1 MTPADLRDLVEYNY
15 WARDRVL
22 RAASALAPDQLTRQV
37 GGSFGSVLGTLV
49 HIYSAEWIWHSRWT
63 GVSPT
68 AAIPADRFADLA
80 GLVEAWHEVEGHV
93 RTFVE
98 RLADEETKRQIDYRL
113 LNGTPGRASF
123 QHMLQHL
130 VNHGSY
136 HRGQV
141 TTQLRLLGASPP
153 QSTDLI
159 AYLRERAALLK

>member
-1 MTPADLRDLVEYNY
+1 MTHTDLQDLVEYNY

-22 RAASALAPDQLTRQV
+22 RAASALAPDVLTREV

-49 HIYSAEWIWHSRWT
+49 HIYSAEWVWHSRWT

-80 GLVEAWHEVEGHV
+80 ALVEAWREVESHV
-93 RTFVE
+93 RGFVG
-98 RLADEETKRQIDYRL
+98 RLADEETTRQIDYRL

-130 VNHGSY
+130 VNHGTY
-136 HRGQV
+136 HRGQF
-141 TTQLRLLGASPP
+141 TTQLRLLGAAPP

-159 AYLRERAALLK
+159 AYFRERDALLK